1 MTVEERVANIE
12 ADMRHVRSTLADMK
26 GEAKELRTEFH
37 SFKTEVAKD
46 FGSVRTEMEK
56 GSGSVAK
63 EFGSVRTEMEK
74 GFGLVAKEFGA
85 VRTEMEKGF
94 GLLRTE
100 IAKGNGSVKLWF
112 VSTIGATVVAFLTV
126 LATVL
131 HILGKI

>member
-1 MTVEERVANIE
+1 MTVEERVANVE

-26 GEAKELRTEFH
+26 GEAKELRTEVH
-37 SFKTEVAKD
+37 SFKTE
-46 FGSVRTEMEK
+46 
-56 GSGSVAK
+56 VAK

-74 GFGLVAKEFGA
+74 GFGLLRTEMENGFGSVAKEFGS
-85 VRTEMEKGF
+85 
-94 GLLRTE
+94 LRTE

-112 VSTIGATVVAFLTV
+112 VSTISATVVAFLTV